1 MENVTLTI
9 DGRQLSVAKGTSVL
23 KAAIEA
29 GIQVPYYCY
38 HPGLGI
44 DASCRVCLVKIEK
57 MAKLQTSCS
66 TPVAEGMVV
75 HTQDPEAVEGRKGV
89 FEFLLINHPLDCP
102 VCDKGGECPLQD
114 FSNQFG
120 NDHSRMDFP
129 RRTFDGEG
137 VRADIDFGPTLMLN
151 RNRCIL
157 CTRCSRFMA
166 EVDGDAQIGTINRGN
181 GSEIA
186 TFNEQGV
193 HSLLSGN
200 LMDVCP
206 VGAITTRQY
215 RFRSRPWDNPRAVDT
230 TCTLC
235 AKGCGTTAWLKAKPE
250 WAKGARLARM
260 TPRYNAQVNDFW
272 MCDIGRFQYLWVEG
286 EQRLRK
292 PMILTKDG
300 VQQVATWKDALM
312 RVRDLLNAA
321 GRKDPASVRML
332 ASAHASHEELY
343 LLKRLAEDLKG
354 DGGAS
359 HVHVAWRRTEKQ
371 QPASTKFRVPAVD
384 APNVNGARDL
394 GLAVVGDGDADLSA
408 LRTAIDQGRVAV
420 LYIVDPGPDGSMGD
434 LGWLIDAR
442 KAGRVPV
449 IVFQGVLQSDLSK
462 IADVVLPGAAWVE
475 KDATY
480 TNDQGMV
487 QAASKA
493 INAPGE
499 AVEDWQILTSVA
511 AALGLPYTY
520 TTSQQ
525 VRADVAAFMTAPA
538 LTLRLAQGHPE
549 QGRGVSERALDEVER
564 ARVER
569 EYATLTEAVFN
580 RAVSAEHWL
589 KTSNPMERWK
599 WDAMFQDLPPVKG
612 HNVQMENMAQATV
625 IPLRLVTDEISR
637 ASE

>member
-9 DGRQLSVAKGTSVL
+9 DGRQLSVPKGTSVL

-44 DASCRVCLVKIEK
+44 DASCRVCLVKIDK

-75 HTQDPEAVEGRKGV
+75 HTQHPEAVEGRKGV

-114 FSNQFG
+114 FSYAFG
-120 NDHSRMDFP
+120 NDASRMDFK
-129 RRTFDGEG
+129 RRTFDGDG
-137 VRADIDFGPTLMLN
+137 VKADVDFGPTLMLN

-215 RFRSRPWDNPRAVDT
+215 RFRSRPWDNPHAVDT

-235 AKGCGTTAWLKAKPE
+235 SKGCSTTAWLKAKPE
-250 WAKGARLARM
+250 WARGSRLARI
-260 TPRYNAQVNDFW
+260 TPRYNAAVNDFW

-286 EQRLRK
+286 GDRLRK
-292 PMILTKDG
+292 PHILTKDG

-312 RVRDLLNAA
+312 RVRDLLDAA
-321 GRKDPASVRML
+321 GRRDPASVRML
-332 ASAHASHEELY
+332 ASAHASHEEMF

-354 DGGAS
+354 EGGAA
-359 HVHVAWRRTEKQ
+359 HVHVAWRRTEKP
-371 QPASTKFRVPAVD
+371 QPKGTRFRVPATD
-384 APNVNGARDL
+384 APNVTGALDL
-394 GLAVVGDGDADLSA
+394 GLSVNGGLDSECDLTELKS
-408 LRTAIDQGRVAV
+408 AIDQGRVAV
-420 LYIVDPGPDGSMGD
+420 LYVVDPGPDGSIGN
-434 LGWLIDAR
+434 LAWLLEAR
-442 KAGRVPV
+442 KAGRLPV
-449 IVFQGVLQSDLSK
+449 IIYQGVLQTELSK

-475 KDATY
+475 KDAIF
-480 TNDQGMV
+480 TNDQGHV
-487 QAASKA
+487 QAVSKA
-493 INAPGE
+493 INPPGE

-511 AALGLPYTY
+511 AALGLPFTY
-520 TTSQQ
+520 TASSQ
-525 VRADVAAFMTAPA
+525 VRADLAA
-538 LTLRLAQGHPE
+538 LLAGTPK
-549 QGRGVSERALDEVER
+549 
-564 ARVER
+564 
-569 EYATLTEAVFN
+569 YATITAQVFN
-580 RAVSAEHWL
+580 RPVSAENWL
-589 KTSNPMERWK
+589 KASNPMERWK
-599 WDAMFQDLPPVKG
+599 WDTMFQDLPPVKG
-612 HNVQMENMAQATV
+612 HNVQMEGSHQATV
-625 IPLRLVTDEISR
+625 IPLRLVTEEISR

>member
-1 MENVTLTI
+1 MDLVTLTI
-9 DGRQLSVAKGTSVL
+9 DGRKLSVPKGTSVL

-57 MAKLQTSCS
+57 MPKLQTSCS

-75 HTQDPEAVEGRKGV
+75 LTQDQEAVDGRKGV

-114 FSNQFG
+114 FSYAFG
-120 NDHSRMDFP
+120 NDASRMDFP

-137 VRADIDFGPTLMLN
+137 VKADVDFGPTLMLN

-157 CTRCSRFMA
+157 CTRCIRFMA

-181 GSEIA
+181 GSEVA
-186 TFNEQGV
+186 TFNEEGV
-193 HSLLSGN
+193 HSILSGN

-215 RFRSRPWDNPRAVDT
+215 RFRSRPWDNPHAVDT

-235 AKGCGTTAWLKAKPE
+235 AKGCNTTAWLKAKPE
-250 WAKGARLARM
+250 WAKGARLTRI
-260 TPRYNAQVNDFW
+260 TPRYNPQINDFW

-292 PMILTKDG
+292 PLINTKEG
-300 VQQVATWKDALM
+300 VQQVVTWKDALM
-312 RVRDLLNAA
+312 RVRDLLDAA

-332 ASAHASHEELY
+332 VSAHAAHEEMF

-371 QPASTKFRVPAVD
+371 QPANTKFRVPAID
-384 APNVNGARDL
+384 APNVTGAKDV
-394 GLAVVGDGDADLSA
+394 GLAATANADGDADLSSLA
-408 LRTAIDQGRVAV
+408 TAIDQGRVAV
-420 LYIVDPGPDGSMGD
+420 LYVHDPGPDGSMGD
-434 LGWLIDAR
+434 LSWIVEAR
-442 KAGRVPV
+442 KAGRLPIV
-449 IVFQGVLQSDLSK
+449 IYQGVLQTELSK

-480 TNDQGMV
+480 TNDQGIV

-499 AVEDWQILTSVA
+499 SVEDWQILTSVA

-520 TTSQQ
+520 TSSAQ
-525 VRADVAAFMTAPA
+525 VRADVAASLP
-538 LTLRLAQGHPE
+538 
-549 QGRGVSERALDEVER
+549 GRP
-564 ARVER
+564 
-569 EYATLTEAVFN
+569 EYAGLAELVFN
-580 RAVSAEHWL
+580 RVVSAEHWL

-599 WDAMFQDLPPVKG
+599 WDTMFQDLPPVKG
-612 HNVQMENMAQATV
+612 HNVQMEQMSTPTV
-625 IPLRLVTDEISR
+625 IPLRLVTEEISR
-637 ASE
+637 ASD